1 MLKRTVVFIMLCS
14 FIRGQ
19 EDGCCTPFPKDPACG
34 CTFEDGM
41 TVNLRNVGIDN
52 GYPA

>member
-1 MLKRTVVFIMLCS
+1 MMKWTVIVFMLHS

-34 CTFEDGM
+34 CTFEDGT
-41 TVNLRNVGIDN
+41 TVNLSSVGNDT
-52 GYPA
+52 GHPE